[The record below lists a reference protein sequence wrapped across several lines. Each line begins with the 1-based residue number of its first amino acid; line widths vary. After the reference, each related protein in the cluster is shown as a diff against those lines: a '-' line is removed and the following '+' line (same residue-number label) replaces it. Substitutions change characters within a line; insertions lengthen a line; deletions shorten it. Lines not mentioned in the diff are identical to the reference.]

1 MNKNI
6 VFVCCAAA
14 FIVGTAHFSL
24 SQQEQARQSDP
35 AVLQISARLD
45 RMEQAQKQ
53 IAQKMDTVLANQQ
66 KIMAELDII
75 KVRAT
80 RR

>member
-14 FIVGTAHFSL
+14 FIVATAGFSL
-24 SQQEQARQSDP
+24 SQQEPGRQSDP

-53 IAQKMDTVLANQQ
+53 ISQKMDTVLANQQ